1 MNDMRDTP
9 TRRNH
14 EHTVAGRYR
23 RMRRADREVLDVPRI
38 GAIVAA
44 CRIVRVAYA
53 DAEGLTIVPMNFGYE
68 YSDAGALVLYLH
80 SAPAGRK
87 IDAIRAAGNALAV
100 TFEMETDCE
109 VIEGH
114 TSCNWGEAFKS
125 VVGNG
130 TASIVDDPDEAR
142 HGLQLLMAQQAG
154 MPNVEFTEQQV
165 QSVTVWKIE
174 AARLTAKIH
183 AAPAPKHRPAA

>member
-1 MNDMRDTP
+1 MNEMKDTP

-14 EHTVAGRYR
+14 EYTVAGRHR
-23 RMRRADREVLDVPRI
+23 RMRRADREVLDRSRI
-38 GAIVAA
+38 EAIIAA

-68 YSDAGALVLYLH
+68 YSDDGALVLYLH
-80 SAPAGRK
+80 SAPVGRK

-109 VIEGH
+109 AIEGR
-114 TSCNWGEAFKS
+114 TPCNWGEAFKS
-125 VVGNG
+125 VIGNG
-130 TASIVDDPDEAR
+130 TASIVNDLDEAR

-154 MPNVEFTEQQV
+154 MPGIEFTEQQV
-165 QSVTVWKIE
+165 QSVAVWKIE
-174 AARLTAKIH
+174 ASRLTAKIH
-183 AAPAPKHRPAA
+183 AAPAPKHRPTA